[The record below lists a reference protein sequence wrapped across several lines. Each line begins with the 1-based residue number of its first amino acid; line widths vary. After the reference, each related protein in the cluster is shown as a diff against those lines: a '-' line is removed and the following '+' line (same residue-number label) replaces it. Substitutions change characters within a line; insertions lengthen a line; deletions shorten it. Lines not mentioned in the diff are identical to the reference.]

1 MMKAN
6 TKKKEEPDLMNIG
19 QLAARANVTTHTVR
33 YYEKIGV
40 LGNNKRA
47 ANGYRVYSERDL
59 YALRLVRRAK
69 LLGLT
74 LAETREMSGFLWED
88 PTERKL
94 IEKSVEICEKY
105 REKTEKKIEELVKY
119 KDLLD
124 TEIKR
129 LKTLL

>member
-1 MMKAN
+1 MKAN
-6 TKKKEEPDLMNIG
+6 TKKKNEPDLMNIG
-19 QLAARANVTTHTVR
+19 QFAGRANVTTHTVR

-40 LGNNKRA
+40 LRNNNKRA

-88 PTERKL
+88 STERKL

-105 REKTEKKIEELVKY
+105 QEKTEKKIKELVQY
-119 KDLLD
+119 KDLLG